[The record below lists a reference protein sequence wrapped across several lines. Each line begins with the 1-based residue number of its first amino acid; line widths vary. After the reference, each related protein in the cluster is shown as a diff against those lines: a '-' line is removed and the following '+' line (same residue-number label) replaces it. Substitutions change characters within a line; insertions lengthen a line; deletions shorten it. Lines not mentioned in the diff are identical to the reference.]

1 MIVLKTSS
9 EIALIREA
17 GQVVARTLEVLEGMV
32 KPGITTGQLD
42 EAAFEYIVSQG
53 GEPAFKGYRGYPASI
68 CTSVNEQVVHGIP
81 SRQRLKEGDIISLDV
96 GVKLKGYYA
105 DAARTVSVGK
115 ISSLAERLIRVTQE
129 ALDEGI
135 KHCRN
140 GKRLSDI
147 SHVIQVKAEENG
159 FSVVRKFVGH
169 GIGEKM
175 HEEPQI
181 PNYGPSGRG
190 PILKEGMIFALEPM
204 INAGGYDVKILAD
217 NWTVVT
223 ADEGLSA
230 HFEHTVAVGKRDPQV
245 LTSL

>member
-1 MIVLKTSS
+1 LIVLKTSS
-9 EIALIREA
+9 EIALIKEA
-17 GQVVARTLEVLEGMV
+17 GQIVARTLDILERMV
-32 KPGITTGQLD
+32 KPGITTGELD
-42 EAAFEYIVSQG
+42 KAAFEYISSQG

-81 SRQRLKEGDIISLDV
+81 SERQLKEGDIISLDV
-96 GVKLKGYYA
+96 GVELKSYYA

-115 ISSLAERLIRVTQE
+115 ISSLAERLIKVTQE

-135 KHCRN
+135 RYCRKGN
-140 GKRLSDI
+140 RLSDI
-147 SHVIQVKAEENG
+147 SHAIQRKAEENG

-169 GIGEKM
+169 GIGKKM

-190 PILKEGMIFALEPM
+190 QALKEGMVFALEPM
-204 INAGGYDVKILAD
+204 INAGGYDVEILPD

-223 ADEGLSA
+223 ADRSLSA
-230 HFEHTVAVGKRDPQV
+230 HFEHTVAVNKKDPLI

>member
-1 MIVLKTSS
+1 MLKTSS

-17 GQVVARTLEVLEGMV
+17 GQIVARTLEVLEAMV
-32 KPGITTGQLD
+32 KPGITTRELD
-42 EAAFEYIVSQG
+42 DAALQYIVSQG
-53 GEPAFKGYRGYPASI
+53 AEPAFKGYRGYPAAI

-81 SRQRLKEGDIISLDV
+81 SGRQLREGDIISLDV

-105 DAARTVSVGK
+105 DAARTVSVGN
-115 ISSLAERLIRVTQE
+115 ISSLAERLIRVTRE

-135 KHCRN
+135 KHCRK

-147 SHVIQVKAEENG
+147 SHAIQVRAEENG

-169 GIGEKM
+169 GIGKKM

-190 PILKEGMIFALEPM
+190 PVLKEGMAFALEPM

-223 ADEGLSA
+223 ADQGLSA
-230 HFEHTVAVGKRDPQV
+230 HFEHTVAVGKKDPLI